1 MGIRQQ
7 KARKRGG
14 MQMSRLGTE
23 LGANLYMTEDD
34 HALGINRRV
43 PRAVVEELEQNIM
56 NAATGRD
63 HFGRQL

>member
-1 MGIRQQ
+1 
-7 KARKRGG
+7 
-14 MQMSRLGTE
+14 MSRLGTE